1 MAYPAITSER
11 LDLVVMSSAF
21 LDAALAG
28 DLAQA
33 SQIIDMR
40 VPEEWLAQRW
50 LMVLR
55 QEQIRVDPTLEPW
68 LLRAVRL
75 HSSGEMIGHIGFHAK
90 PGAEYLHEYAPDGVE
105 FGYTIFPAFRQHG
118 YAREASA
125 ALMEWATRAHGVT
138 AFVLSIS
145 PNNVPSLRIAAHFG
159 FAMVGSMIDDQD
171 GPEDVFVRYVAAQ

>member
-1 MAYPAITSER
+1 MVYPAITSER
-11 LDLVVMSSAF
+11 LDLVAMNLAF

-33 SQIIDMR
+33 SQILGMP
-40 VPEEWLAQRW
+40 VPEEWLEQRW

-55 QEQIRVDPTLEPW
+55 QEQIRADPTLEPW

-75 HSSGEMIGHIGFHAK
+75 RSSGAMIGHVGFHAK
-90 PGAEYLHEYAPDGVE
+90 PGADYLHEYAPDGVE

-125 ALMEWATRAHGVT
+125 ALMEWATREHGVT

-145 PNNVPSLRIAAHFG
+145 PDNMPSLRIAAHFG
-159 FAMVGSMIDDQD
+159 FAKVGSVIDEED
-171 GPEDVFVRYVAAQ
+171 GPEDVFVRHIVAQ